1 MLRLF
6 KGTGP
11 GVILIAIALAALF
24 WIGSFLNPDTHEYG
38 FSNYPM
44 PLNQVF
50 ISLFGS
56 TAIIP
61 LIISLVLVLLTASMI
76 VSFNTGTFFINERTF
91 LPAILY
97 ILLSSVFPYT
107 DVFNPALPATALLV
121 FAIVRIADSYRQP
134 DISYNYFDAAL
145 VISAGSLLYVN
156 LIWFELLLFA
166 GLFLLRNIDLREVLI
181 TLIGI
186 ITPYAILYGVY
197 YVSGNDLAELTTLIG
212 NSLFQDSSPYEWSRM
227 QIIILIFLGITFII
241 GFGHLV
247 SVFNSKK
254 VKSRK
259 IFSLLIWTLII
270 SVLVYLLVPSAS
282 VEIFY
287 IFLVPATCILSN
299 YFVSGQRK
307 KIVPEL
313 MFTGTIILVVVFQVL
328 RMLNVSI

>member
-11 GVILIAIALAALF
+11 GVILITIALAVLF
-24 WIGSFLNPDTHEYG
+24 WIGSFPHPETHEFV
-38 FSNYPM
+38 FSIIQM
-44 PLNQVF
+44 PLSQALVS
-50 ISLFGS
+50 IIGS
-56 TAIIP
+56 SAILP
-61 LIISLVLVLLTASMI
+61 LIISLVFILLVASMI

-97 ILLSSVFPYT
+97 VLLSSIFPNT
-107 DVFNPALPATALLV
+107 AFFNPALPATAILV
-121 FAIVRIADSYRQP
+121 FAIMRISDSYRQP

-145 VISAGSLLYVN
+145 VISAGSLLYAN
-156 LIWFELLLFA
+156 LIWFELLLFV
-166 GLFLLRNIDLREVLI
+166 GLFLLRNINLKEVLI

-186 ITPYAILYGVY
+186 VTPYALLYGFY
-197 YVSGNDLAELTTLIG
+197 YVSGKDLSDLTSLIG
-212 NSLFQDSSPYEWSRM
+212 NSLFKDSDTYSWSRM
-227 QIIILIFLGITFII
+227 QIIILIFLGITFSL
-241 GFGHLV
+241 GLV
-247 SVFNSKK
+247 YLISVFNSKK

-270 SVLVYLLVPSAS
+270 SVLVYLIVPSAS

-299 YFVSGQRK
+299 YYVSRQRK

-313 MFTGTIILVVVFQVL
+313 MFTGTIILVVAFQVL
-328 RMLNVSI
+328 RLLDLSI